1 MRMRTPRPRR
11 RPVVPLRQRPTVQQL
26 KNAKSRQRQ
35 KPTGTPARA
44 MPTPA
49 RATKRKPTGTP
60 QRLPS
65 KPPTSAQRAAMRKQA
80 IAVEGNVAER
90 RKRQDETIRKLERQG
105 KISPGQRRSLK
116 LARRRATTSKL
127 SSKVDILFKCSLFI
141 CFLPSF

>member
-1 MRMRTPRPRR
+1 MRTPRPRR

-90 RKRQDETIRKLERQG
+90 RKRQDAEGRKLVRQG
-105 KISPGQRRSLK
+105 KISPGRLRTVKLGRRKFLQGKSQMQRNRPKRTTKRKS
-116 LARRRATTSKL
+116 RR
-127 SSKVDILFKCSLFI
+127 LF
-141 CFLPSF
+141 